1 MKHPSLRRWMFAG
14 LASLVLM
21 TGVAGG
27 VRAQDEVSAG
37 GVATATLDDPSEPDR
52 AIGVFGAALCGA
64 EGWLLRTNPVLGMN
78 PYVLAAGIGGCL
90 LMLMDMST

>member
-1 MKHPSLRRWMFAG
+1 MKRNVRQCVLAG

-21 TGVAGG
+21 TGAVGA
-27 VRAQDEVSAG
+27 RAQDEVQVD
-37 GVATATLDDPSEPDR
+37 GVTTTSLDNPTEQR

-64 EGWLLRTNPVLGMN
+64 EGWLLRTDPVLGMN

-90 LMLMDMST
+90 LMLLDMTT